1 MVRDAVIV
9 DVEFRMES
17 VYEPFGHF
25 ICLRFVDESPSLFKL
40 SSFIKELSQ
49 FQDVKLVDYNYE
61 IEPITERTNLDVF
74 DELDRLEI
82 EFDQIGLMDSTAIV
96 KWDCPN
102 FFELTDRKFVGSR
115 DYDNLRWVHESIKG
129 YKDVFN
135 GYNLVLFLFK

>member
-61 IEPITERTNLDVF
+61 IEKITERTNLDGF
-74 DELDRLEI
+74 E
-82 EFDQIGLMDSTAIV
+82 IV
-96 KWDCPN
+96 K
-102 FFELTDRKFVGSR
+102 
-115 DYDNLRWVHESIKG
+115 H
-129 YKDVFN
+129 
-135 GYNLVLFLFK
+135 